1 MSNTTAEP
9 AVSRKRYSSSDLRR
23 GASRVAS
30 MLRPIW
36 HAVTL
41 GSSRLQPIAED
52 TGQIRQRND
61 SLNLVRYEG
70 SEK

>member
-1 MSNTTAEP
+1 
-9 AVSRKRYSSSDLRR
+9 
-23 GASRVAS
+23 